1 MKSELAREKIESVL
15 KKMDGFTIG
24 DERIVMPEE
33 NRIPYITSSTNPSGK
48 EYVADLFFQKEK
60 LINKDSSPFTYADY
74 KTGDSKEWAFMWWEG
89 IEVKFGEES
98 AHITIASEIGDEG
111 IQGYIS
117 FDHIKP
123 VGLKQ
128 TIIRY
133 PLLLDVTWKDKWTLL
148 VTYKKAGYPQDHS
161 KIRMEEIPL
170 YKVVE

>member
-1 MKSELAREKIESVL
+1 MKSELAKEKIESVL
-15 KKMDGFTIG
+15 KEMDGFTIG

-74 KTGDSKEWAFMWWEG
+74 KTGDSKEWAFMWWEFVG
-89 IEVKFGEES
+89 FKFGEDS
-98 AHITIASEIGDEG
+98 AYITIASEIDDEG
-111 IQGYIS
+111 IQGYIP

-128 TIIRY
+128 TFIRY
-133 PLLLDVTWKDKWTLL
+133 PMLLDVTWKDKWTLL
-148 VTYKKAGYPQDHS
+148 ITYKKAGYPQDHS
-161 KIRMEEIPL
+161 KVRTEEIPL
-170 YKVVE
+170 YKVIE